1 MGGALD
7 VVDVRDHEKGV
18 LRKECEWTKYW
29 FSGGARGIACVSG
42 IASSRL
48 IVTKR
53 ANQVL

>member
-1 MGGALD
+1 M
-7 VVDVRDHEKGV
+7 VDVRDHEKGV

-48 IVTKR
+48 IVS
-53 ANQVL
+53 N